1 MIHNVIIMGAG
12 SAGLTSAIYTARAEL
27 KPLVVDGLQP
37 GGQLTITTH
46 VENFPGF
53 ENPIEGPLLMEHMRK
68 QAERFAVQFI
78 SGEVTKADLSQRPFT
93 VHVGETQY
101 KTKTLI
107 IASGASARWIGL
119 DSEEKLIGRGVSAC
133 ATCDGFFY
141 RGKEVV
147 VVGGGDTA
155 MEEAMYLTHFATKV
169 HVIHRRDELRAS
181 KIMQERAFAN
191 DKIRFEWN
199 STVSEILDVSKGVV
213 TGVRLKDT
221 KNGQERFLPCDGVFM
236 AVGHIPNTSVFKG
249 QLEMDPEGYIIT
261 KKSSME
267 TSVAGVFAAG
277 DCQDRYYRQA
287 VTAVGTGC
295 MAAIDCERFLQG
307 KN

>member
-1 MIHNVIIMGAG
+1 MIHNVIIVGAG
-12 SAGLTSAIYTARAEL
+12 SAGLTSAIYTARAQL
-27 KPLVVDGLQP
+27 KPVVAQGMEP

-53 ENPIEGPLLMEHMRK
+53 AEPIEGPKLMAEMRR
-68 QAERFAVQFI
+68 QAERFAVKFI
-78 SGEVTKADLSQRPFT
+78 AGEVTGAELGSRPFT
-93 VHVGETQY
+93 IYVDKTAYQ
-101 KTKTLI
+101 TKTLI
-107 IASGASARWIGL
+107 IASGASARWLGL
-119 DSEEKLIGRGVSAC
+119 DSETRLIGKGVSAC
-133 ATCDGFFY
+133 ATCDGFFF

-155 MEEAMYLTHFATKV
+155 MEEAMYLTHFASKV
-169 HVIHRRDELRAS
+169 TVVHRRDELRAS

-191 DKIRFEWN
+191 DKIKFEWN
-199 STVSEILDVSKGVV
+199 SVVTEILDVSKGVV
-213 TGVRLKDT
+213 TGVRLKST
-221 KNGQERFLPCDGVFM
+221 KTGKGRDFVCDGVFM
-236 AVGHIPNTSVFKG
+236 AIGHIPNTGVFKG
-249 QLEMDPEGYIIT
+249 QLGMDPEGYIIT

-267 TSVAGVFAAG
+267 TSVVGVFAAG

-307 KN
+307 KA